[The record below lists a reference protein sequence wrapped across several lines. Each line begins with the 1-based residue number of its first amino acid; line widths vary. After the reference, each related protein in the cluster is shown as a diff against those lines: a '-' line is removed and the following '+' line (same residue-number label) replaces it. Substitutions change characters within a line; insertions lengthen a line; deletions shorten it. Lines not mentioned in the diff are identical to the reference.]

1 MKIFKLIIFSI
12 LSFVIIFLLGY
23 VLARTFMIFYT
34 RHRNEVVVPDLVN
47 KDYKKAQ
54 HDLYKEGLY
63 IDKKGERNSSEILA
77 GSILAQDPPAN
88 SMVKKGYTIDV
99 IVSKGPELVK
109 IPSLDNLSVDE
120 AKIRLMNIGLEIG
133 SINYS
138 YSNEIMRRK
147 VIYSQPISGMNIPKN
162 SKVNLVVS
170 LGKIPANISGEKGIY
185 DTFLE
190 ELENENE

>member
-1 MKIFKLIIFSI
+1 MKTFKTIAFTI
-12 LSFVIIFLLGY
+12 LSLIIIFLLGY
-23 VLARTFMIFYT
+23 VFARAFMIVYT
-34 RHRNEVVVPDLVN
+34 KHRNEVAVPDLVN
-47 KDYKKAQ
+47 KGYKKAQ

-63 IDKKGERNSSEILA
+63 IDKKGERNSSEILE
-77 GSILAQDPPAN
+77 GSIIAQDPPAN

-120 AKIRLMNIGLEIG
+120 TKIRLMNIGLEIG

-138 YSNEIMRRK
+138 YSNEIMKRK
-147 VIYSQPISGMNIPKN
+147 VIYSQPISGMDVPKH

-170 LGKIPANISGEKGIY
+170 LGKIPTKISGEKGIY
-185 DTFLE
+185 DTLLE
-190 ELENENE
+190 GLENESK

>member
-1 MKIFKLIIFSI
+1 MKTFKTLAFAI
-12 LSFVIIFLLGY
+12 LSCIIIFLFGY
-23 VLARTFMIFYT
+23 VLTRTFMIFYT
-34 RHRNEVVVPDLVN
+34 RHRDEVVVPDLVN

-63 IDKKGERNSSEILA
+63 IDKIGERNSSEILE
-77 GSILAQDPPAN
+77 GSIIAQDPPEN
-88 SMVKKGYTIDV
+88 SIVKKGYTIEV

-109 IPSLDNLSVDE
+109 IPILDNLSVDE

-138 YSNEIMRRK
+138 YSNEIMKRK
-147 VIYSQPISGMNIPKN
+147 VIYSQPISGMDVPKH

-170 LGKIPANISGEKGIY
+170 LGKIPTKISGEKGIY
-185 DTFLE
+185 DTLLE
-190 ELENENE
+190 GLENESK